1 MAVQQHHGLAAA
13 GIRVMDVIAEYIK
26 PWHENRSFQAWSAG
40 RPTMCTSVP
49 EPGLGVTCRR
59 HASQPEVKS
68 GLVRTLGVDLA
79 AATKKTAAA
88 VIEWGHGSAKLVHLA
103 LDVDDQKIVDLFG
116 TSDMTGVDCPV
127 GWPDALVPF
136 LTGHANFDAGPVLEH
151 DGIAGRRLLA
161 YRDTDRFVTAQ
172 TGLIPLSVS
181 ADRLAHPAMRCAVI
195 QAKIAALNGP
205 QPRDGS
211 GQLAEVYPAA
221 SLKIWGLNG
230 RGYKGTGVPESERLG
245 VLLRSLRAH
254 APWLDLAG
262 HEDKLA
268 RSDDLFDA
276 VVASLT
282 ARAVARRRTLLPD
295 DAHAAAARSEG
306 WIHLPS
312 CALADLPG

>member
-1 MAVQQHHGLAAA
+1 M
-13 GIRVMDVIAEYIK
+13 
-26 PWHENRSFQAWSAG
+26 
-40 RPTMCTSVP
+40 
-49 EPGLGVTCRR
+49 
-59 HASQPEVKS
+59 
-68 GLVRTLGVDLA
+68 RTLGVDLA
-79 AATKKTAAA
+79 AAAKKTAVA
-88 VIEWGHGSAKLVHLA
+88 VLEWDEDSPGHGSARLVHAA
-103 LDVDDQKIVDLFG
+103 LGVEDQDIVDLFG
-116 TSDMTGVDCPV
+116 GSDMTGVDCPV

-136 LTGHANFDAGPVLEH
+136 LTGHAKFDAGPVLEH

-161 YRDTDRFVTAQ
+161 YRDTDRFCTAR

-195 QAKIAALNGP
+195 QAKIAGLHGP

-211 GQLAEVYPAA
+211 GRLAEVCPAA
-221 SLKIWGLNG
+221 SLKIWGLGG
-230 RGYKGTGVPESERLG
+230 RGYKGSGAAEAQRLG
-245 VLLRSLRAH
+245 VLLGSLRAQ

-262 HEDKLA
+262 HEDALA

-306 WIHLPS
+306 WIHLPAS
-312 CALADLPG
+312 GLDGLPG